1 MPRKARIDA
10 AGALHHIICRGMER
24 RKIFWTDFDRDDFRE
39 RLEKVLVESGT
50 PCYAW
55 ALMPNHFHLLLRTGN
70 APIFKV
76 MSRLLSGYA
85 GSFNRR
91 HRRSGHLF
99 QNRYKS
105 ILCQEDTYLLELVRY
120 IHLNPLR
127 SELAATMA
135 ALDRYRFSGHS
146 VLMGHQDN
154 AWQDANTVLKLF
166 GKHASSARKA
176 YRAFVAE
183 GISQGKRPELT
194 GGGLIRSMGGWGA
207 VKSLRRS
214 CEHVKGDERILG
226 DSDFVKS
233 VLLEQNERFERRYA
247 LQSQGYDFQAVVRRV
262 GDIFGLKPEMVLSPG
277 KQPVRVEARSVACYW
292 AVRELE
298 MTTVDVSRRLGI
310 TQSAVTKAVYRGEK
324 LAKDKGFQMMPDAK
338 RMGS

>member
-10 AGALHHIICRGMER
+10 AGALHHIICRGIER
-24 RKIFWTDFDRDDFRE
+24 RKLFWTDFDRDDFLE
-39 RLEKVLVESGT
+39 RLETVLVESGT

-105 ILCQEDTYLLELVRY
+105 ILCQEDTYLLALVRY

-127 SELAATMA
+127 SELAATMD

-146 VLMGHQDN
+146 ILMGHQDN
-154 AWQDANTVLKLF
+154 AWQDVNTVLTLF
-166 GKHASSARKA
+166 GKRTSSARKG
-176 YRAFVAE
+176 YRGFVEE
-183 GISQGKRPELT
+183 GILLGKRPELT

-207 VKSLRRS
+207 VTSLRRLR
-214 CEHVKGDERILG
+214 EHVKGDERILG
-226 DSDFVKS
+226 ASDFVES
-233 VLLEQNERFERRYA
+233 VLLEQNERLEHRYA
-247 LQSQGYDFQAVVRRV
+247 LQSQGYDFQSVLRRV
-262 GDIFGLKPEMVLSPG
+262 GGIFGLKAEEVLSPG
-277 KQPVRVEARSVACYW
+277 KQPQRVEARSVACFW
-292 AVRELE
+292 AVRVLG
-298 MTTVDVSRRLGI
+298 MTTVEVSRRLGI

-324 LAKDKGFQMMPDAK
+324 LAKDKGFQMISAAK
-338 RMGS
+338 

>member
-1 MPRKARIDA
+1 
-10 AGALHHIICRGMER
+10 
-24 RKIFWTDFDRDDFRE
+24 
-39 RLEKVLVESGT
+39 
-50 PCYAW
+50 
-55 ALMPNHFHLLLRTGN
+55 MPNHFHLLLRTGN
-70 APIFKV
+70 APISKV

-105 ILCQEDTYLLELVRY
+105 ILCQEDSYLLELVRY

-127 SELAATMA
+127 SDLAATMEE
-135 ALDRYRFSGHS
+135 LDRYRFSGHS
-146 VLMGHQDN
+146 ILMGHQN
-154 AWQDANTVLKLF
+154 YAWQDVNTVFKLF
-166 GKHASSARKA
+166 GKCASSARKA
-176 YRAFVAE
+176 YRAFVEE

-207 VKSLRRS
+207 VKSLRRL

-226 DSDFVKS
+226 DGDFVKS

-247 LQSQGYDFQAVVRRV
+247 LQSQGYDFQAVVRKV

-292 AVRELE
+292 AVWELG
-298 MTTVDVSRRLGI
+298 MTTVEVSRRLGI

-324 LAKDKGFQMMPDAK
+324 LVQEKGF
-338 RMGS
+338 R